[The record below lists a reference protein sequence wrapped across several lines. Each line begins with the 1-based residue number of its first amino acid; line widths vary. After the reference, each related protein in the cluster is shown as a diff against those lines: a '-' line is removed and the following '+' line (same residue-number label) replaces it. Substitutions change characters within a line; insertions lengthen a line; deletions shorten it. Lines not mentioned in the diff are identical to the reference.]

1 MKKSMLTLF
10 AIIALSIIVTS
21 CATHE
26 ACDAYGNKT
35 NVPQKNKI

>member
-1 MKKSMLTLF
+1 MKKSVFTLF

-26 ACDAYGNKT
+26 ACDAYGNKAQT
-35 NVPQKNKI
+35 SAAKKI

>member
-1 MKKSMLTLF
+1 MKKSVFTLF

-26 ACDAYGNKT
+26 ACDAYGNKVENST
-35 NVPQKNKI
+35 QKKI